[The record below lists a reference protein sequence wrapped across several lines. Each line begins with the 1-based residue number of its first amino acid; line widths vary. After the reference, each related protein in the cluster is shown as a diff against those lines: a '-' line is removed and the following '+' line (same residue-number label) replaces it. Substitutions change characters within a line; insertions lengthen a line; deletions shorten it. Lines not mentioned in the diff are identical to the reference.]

1 MNESWRRKM
10 KKFNK
15 ILTALSLGL
24 IGAGLYT
31 PTVDALTS
39 NATVDFTNPT
49 QAPAIVNPDNP
60 GGEPLENPETDGEVS
75 GEFGSLTLDYVSNFD
90 FGSHE
95 LNRNEQNYFAE
106 NQRTPFAQVT
116 DVRGTGA
123 GWRLVAQFNGFTQ
136 DGNASLQGAEINL
149 TNSELVTTQDNMNT
163 APTTS
168 SAGIVLNQNA
178 ADITIAEEGQG
189 KGTWLTKWAD
199 DDNAAAFN
207 QSVVLSVPA
216 AVATAGEH
224 TGTITWTLYNTP
236 TGTDSEP
243 VNQTTQP

>member
-1 MNESWRRKM
+1 M

-15 ILTALSLGL
+15 VLTALSLGL

-31 PTVDALTS
+31 PNVNALDS
-39 NATVDFTNPT
+39 KATVEFTNPT
-49 QAPAIVNPDNP
+49 QAPTIVNPDNP
-60 GGEPLENPETDGEVS
+60 GGDPLENPSEDGEVS
-75 GEFGSLTLDYVSNFD
+75 GEYGPLTLDYVSNFD

-95 LNRNEQNYFAE
+95 LNRNEQNYYAV

-136 DGNASLQGAEINL
+136 DGADSLQGAEINL
-149 TNSELVTTQDNMNT
+149 SNSDLITTADNVNEK
-163 APTTS
+163 PTTADS
-168 SAGIVLNQNA
+168 VIVLSQDTV
-178 ADITIAEEGQG
+178 DITTAEEEQG
-189 KGTWLTKWAD
+189 KGTWLTTWAD
-199 DDNAAAFN
+199 NDNDTEYN

-224 TGTITWTLYNTP
+224 TGSITWTLYNTP
-236 TGTDSEP
+236 TGTESEP
-243 VNQTTQP
+243 VNQPTEP